1 MQQGMP
7 PLTFQHP
14 YLSFAMHNP
23 ITTITHTHM
32 SKWINFHYTYF
43 WLHMSVF
50 LNEKTYFNDC
60 ARKSTYDET
69 SPRDNADESEVQHT
83 LSPK

>member
-23 ITTITHTHM
+23 ITTISHTHVQM
-32 SKWINFHYTYF
+32 NKLSLYLLLIT
-43 WLHMSVF
+43 HMSVF
-50 LNEKTYFNDC
+50 LNEKTYFKDY
-60 ARKSTYDET
+60 ARKSKYDET